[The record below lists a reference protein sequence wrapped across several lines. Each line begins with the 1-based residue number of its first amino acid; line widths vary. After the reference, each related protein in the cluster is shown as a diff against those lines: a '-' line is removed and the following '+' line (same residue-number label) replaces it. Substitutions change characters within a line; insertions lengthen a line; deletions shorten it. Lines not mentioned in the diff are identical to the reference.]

1 MGGGGE
7 WEEVGGGGEWE
18 EVGGGGEWREVSGE
32 WGVGGGGAE
41 WREVGG
47 VGEWREVGGGGEW
60 GWGLRRQE
68 RQCDVQEVILV
79 QCSQMQTQNKSSQP
93 MY

>member
-1 MGGGGE
+1 MGVGSGGGE
-7 WEEVGGGGEWE
+7 WEVSGGGWGWGVE
-18 EVGGGGEWREVSGE
+18 GGG
-32 WGVGGGGAE
+32 
-41 WREVGG
+41 
-47 VGEWREVGGGGEW
+47 W

>member
-1 MGGGGE
+1 MGVGSGGGE
-7 WEEVGGGGEWE
+7 WEVSGGGWGWGVE
-18 EVGGGGEWREVSGE
+18 GGG
-32 WGVGGGGAE
+32 
-41 WREVGG
+41 
-47 VGEWREVGGGGEW
+47 W

-93 MY
+93 LY